1 MSSQAPAEKVEFVLF
16 MSPGCKYS
24 MNFINKLKTK
34 PELMKKFNIVNI
46 DALQDLPDEVE
57 EVPCVY
63 DGKIVMQGANAFKW
77 LEEKFSEFLDAAN
90 DGLPYAFLDGQDERV
105 FGGYALLEQKNGSYG
120 IGNGPTN
127 QKSQG
132 DPTRMTEIN
141 DNTNKNR
148 TLDSLMASRTNDLQN
163 ILKN

>member
-1 MSSQAPAEKVEFVLF
+1 MAQPPAEKVEFVLF
-16 MSPGCKYS
+16 MSPGCKYCG
-24 MNFINKLKTK
+24 NIVNKLKSK
-34 PELMKKFNIVNI
+34 PDLMKKFNIVNI
-46 DALQDLPDEVE
+46 DQIEELPDEVD
-57 EVPCVY
+57 EVPCIY
-63 DGKIVMQGANAFKW
+63 DGKIVMQGAAAFKW
-77 LEEKFSEFLDAAN
+77 VDEKFTEFLDAAN
-90 DGLPYAFLDGQDERV
+90 DGLAYAFLDGQEELV
-105 FGGYALLEQKNGSYG
+105 FGGYSLLEQRNGSYG

-132 DPTRMTEIN
+132 DPTRMTELN

>member
-1 MSSQAPAEKVEFVLF
+1 MQIHLQSNNNEPIVE
-16 MSPGCKYS
+16 P
-24 MNFINKLKTK
+24 
-34 PELMKKFNIVNI
+34 
-46 DALQDLPDEVE
+46 
-57 EVPCVY
+57 
-63 DGKIVMQGANAFKW
+63 
-77 LEEKFSEFLDAAN
+77 
-90 DGLPYAFLDGQDERV
+90 
-105 FGGYALLEQKNGSYG
+105 LLNTCLLIGSYG

-132 DPTRMTEIN
+132 DPTRMTELN

>member
-1 MSSQAPAEKVEFVLF
+1 MSQGPAEKVEFVLF
-16 MSPGCKYS
+16 MSPGCKYC
-24 MNFINKLKTK
+24 NNIIGKLKTK

-46 DALQDLPDEVE
+46 DQVEELPDEVD
-57 EVPCVY
+57 EVPCIY
-63 DGKIVMQGANAFKW
+63 DGKTVMQGSLAFKW
-77 LEEKFSEFLDAAN
+77 IDEKFTEFLDAAN
-90 DGLPYAFLDGQDERV
+90 DGLPYAFIDGQDERV
-105 FGGYALLEQKNGSYG
+105 FGGYSLLEQKNGSYG

-132 DPTRMTEIN
+132 DPTRMTELN